1 MKLKL
6 VPSKFY
12 ICLSGDLFFILNT
25 NKIIPNTIK
34 TEVLL
39 CPKHAPKIIKVIKVS
54 PLLVCA
60 SVTKLFKGDRKD
72 WI

>member
-1 MKLKL
+1 M
-6 VPSKFY
+6 V
-12 ICLSGDLFFILNT
+12 NN

-39 CPKHAPKIIKVIKVS
+39 CPKQAPKIIKVIRVN
-54 PLLVCA
+54 PLLVCL
-60 SVTKLFKGDRKD
+60 SVTKVFKGDRKD